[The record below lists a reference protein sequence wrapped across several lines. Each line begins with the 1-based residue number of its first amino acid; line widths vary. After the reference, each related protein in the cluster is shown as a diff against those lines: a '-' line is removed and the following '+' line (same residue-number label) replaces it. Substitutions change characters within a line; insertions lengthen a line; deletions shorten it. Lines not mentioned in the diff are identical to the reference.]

1 MGSECD
7 FFVVVVCLEV
17 TLKSILCQSETPVT
31 KKLLLIALTVRLFVG
46 NWMNC
51 SPCLPTSMKD
61 PAFSF
66 TFEGLKE
73 YSCNHTAYL
82 PGKIGSLL
90 LSRMD
95 EGEKRKKK

>member
-7 FFVVVVCLEV
+7 SFFFFVVVVCLEV

-51 SPCLPTSMKD
+51 SSCLPTSMKD
-61 PAFSF
+61 PGFSF
-66 TFEGLKE
+66 ASEGFEGIFMQ
-73 YSCNHTAYL
+73 SH
-82 PGKIGSLL
+82 SLS
-90 LSRMD
+90 SRQYWFTVAVTN
-95 EGEKRKKK
+95 E